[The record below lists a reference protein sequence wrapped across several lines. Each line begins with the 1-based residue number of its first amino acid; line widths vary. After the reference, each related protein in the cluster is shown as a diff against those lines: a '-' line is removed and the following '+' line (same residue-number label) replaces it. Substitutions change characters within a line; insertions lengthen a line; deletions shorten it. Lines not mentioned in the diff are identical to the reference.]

1 MPKPREKPCVTLRC
15 MLFALLWSWIGVVF
29 VALRHMGPASGSS
42 ESWESA
48 TASLAAAREELAAA
62 RELLEALPL
71 APRQGDSG
79 SEKVQQNRMIL

>member
-29 VALRHMGPASGSS
+29 VALRHMGPSSGSS

-48 TASLAAAREELAAA
+48 TAKLR
-62 RELLEALPL
+62 LERRKTKHA
-71 APRQGDSG
+71 
-79 SEKVQQNRMIL
+79 SE